1 MLSTQI
7 SQYSRGD
14 LIENAVSLPNGKKS
28 SSSSSSSSS
37 SESEEEGEGGI
48 FKKMKKKVAEA
59 ID

>member
-28 SSSSSSSSS
+28 SSSSSSS
-37 SESEEEGEGGI
+37 ESEEEGEGGI

>member
-1 MLSTQI
+1 MLSTEI

-37 SESEEEGEGGI
+37 ESEEEGEDGI
-48 FKKMKKKVAEA
+48 FKKMKKKVAEV